1 MIETRVHA
9 IGVDQQR
16 SQPLVL
22 LEETAPPGRLLP
34 IWMARDDAT
43 EVERARQ
50 GMASPRPGTH
60 ALIGLLISQFD
71 RRLTGVRITALREAV
86 FHAELVLD
94 DGTTVDSR
102 ASDALT
108 LALHLDAR
116 IEVDDAVFDQAGVA
130 KARIVDADD
139 TSVEDPVPG
148 DPAAATGDDAR
159 QIEEFRRF
167 LDGAS
172 PSDFDPD
179 K

>member
-34 IWMARDDAT
+34 IWMAKDDAA

-50 GMASPRPGTH
+50 GMRSPRPGTH

-116 IEVDDAVFDQAGVA
+116 IEVADEVFDRAGVA
-130 KARIVDADD
+130 KARVLDADD
-139 TSVEDPVPG
+139 PTPDA
-148 DPAAATGDDAR
+148 PAAGGGPGEEAKE
-159 QIEEFRRF
+159 IEEFRRF
-167 LDGAS
+167 LDQAS

-179 K
+179 R

>member
-34 IWMARDDAT
+34 IWMTSDDAT

-60 ALIGLLISQFD
+60 ALIGLLISQFE
-71 RRLTGVRITALREAV
+71 RRLTGIRITELREAV

-108 LALHLDAR
+108 LALQLDAR
-116 IEVDDAVFDQAGVA
+116 IEVADDVFDRAGVA

-139 TSVEDPVPG
+139 QPVEDSTPG
-148 DPAAATGDDAR
+148 GTGPAWGDDTKE
-159 QIEEFRRF
+159 IEDFRRF
-167 LDGAS
+167 LDEAS

-179 K
+179 R

>member
-34 IWMARDDAT
+34 IWMAKDDAT

-50 GMASPRPGTH
+50 GMTSPRPGTH
-60 ALIGLLISQFD
+60 ALIGLLIKQFE
-71 RRLTGVRITALREAV
+71 RRLTGVRITELRETV

-116 IEVDDAVFDQAGVA
+116 IEVADEVFERAGVA
-130 KARIVDADD
+130 KARIVGADD
-139 TSVEDPVPG
+139 TSVENAEAGDAAPEPG
-148 DPAAATGDDAR
+148 VDVKE
-159 QIEEFRRF
+159 IEEFRRF
-167 LDGAS
+167 LDEAS

-179 K
+179 T